1 MMMQK
6 INIRIVSLLLI
17 LVFLQKLGGELW
29 VHDWLHVKQ
38 ESRSLVLAEK
48 GKLVVQNHRII
59 CNCLEDAMMPMVQ
72 ADSILF
78 EPGSIALTDVFL
90 THYTSFLSINK
101 EFSSLRGP
109 PAFS

>member
-29 VHDWLHVKQ
+29 VHDWLHENR
-38 ESRSLVLAEK
+38 ESPAAAMAGK
-48 GKLVVQNHRII
+48 GKLVVQHQRII
-59 CNCLEDAMMPMVQ
+59 CNCLADAMMPMVQ
-72 ADSILF
+72 TDPVFF
-78 EPGSIALTDVFL
+78 ERGSIKLTDVFL
-90 THYTSFLSINK
+90 THYTSFLSIDK

-109 PAFS
+109 PTFS